1 MRKGNR
7 KGQGCELRGSDVTEK
22 RTGYSANEAW
32 KALLE
37 KYPIVEKIEKEGVC
51 RIQADQ
57 IREFREPRL
66 MAKWDSSDSLPDV
79 LRKHKINILPD
90 SRTSYVLGDFLLY
103 QKLPELSEHVTQM
116 THIKMPDYES
126 IDVDNI
132 NSEANAIHGLMLSG
146 ILDDFLGE
154 GRNDAT
160 FNGRMGTGVFD
171 FRVDTVRG
179 VPVEIHVKNAQC
191 EIDGGFE
198 NPASVIIMEAK
209 NVVHEDFHIRQLY
222 YPYRLWRTKVK
233 KPIRLVFCVYSNMI
247 YRLFEYRFADPE
259 DYSSIELVQM
269 KNYSLQDTS
278 ISLEE
283 LKEVRQLTPVRT
295 DDAMESTDIPFIQA
309 NSMERIIS
317 LLENM
322 YENPMTSQ
330 QIAELMDFDPRQS
343 DYYYNAGRYLG
354 LFEKRKEEG
363 QILTALTALGQ
374 KVFKLNY
381 KERQL
386 KLVSLILEHEIF
398 AEFFDQMAETGGFP
412 DKEGIQNEMRRLH
425 VCGEG
430 QIVRRASSVQG
441 WLKWIFRLTQL

>member
-1 MRKGNR
+1 M
-7 KGQGCELRGSDVTEK
+7 TE
-22 RTGYSANEAW
+22 RNTGLSANEAW
-32 KALLE
+32 KALFE
-37 KYPIVEKIEKEGVC
+37 KYPIAESIEKEGIYPI
-51 RIQADQ
+51 RADQ

-79 LRKHKINILPD
+79 LRKHKVNILPD

-103 QKLPELSEHVTQM
+103 QELPELSEHVTQM
-116 THIKMPDYES
+116 THIEMPDYES
-126 IDVDNI
+126 IDVNNI
-132 NSEANAIHGLMLSG
+132 NSEANAIHGLILSG

-154 GRNDAT
+154 GRNAET
-160 FNGRMGTGVFD
+160 FNGRMGTGAFD

-179 VPVEIHVKNAQC
+179 VSRSIHVENAQC

-198 NPASVIIMEAK
+198 NQNSVVIMEAK
-209 NVVHEDFHIRQLY
+209 NVVHRDFHVRQLY

-247 YRLFEYRFADPE
+247 YRLFEYRFRE
-259 DYSSIELVQM
+259 LENYSSIELVRM

-278 ISLEE
+278 ISMEE
-283 LKEVRQLTPVRT
+283 LKEVRRSTPMRT
-295 DDAMESTDIPFIQA
+295 DDAMEGTKIPFIQA
-309 NSMERIIS
+309 NSMERVIS

-343 DYYYNAGRYLG
+343 DYYYNAGKYLG
-354 LFEKRKEEG
+354 LFEKRRENG
-363 QILTALTALGQ
+363 QILTGLTPLGQ

-386 KLVSLILEHEIF
+386 KLVSLILEHQIF
-398 AEFFDQMAETGGFP
+398 AEFFDELAETGALP
-412 DKEGIQNEMRRLH
+412 DKKAVEDEMRRLR

-430 QIVRRASSVQG
+430 QIVRRASSVQR
-441 WLKWIFRLTQL
+441 WLKWILNLTRL

>member
-1 MRKGNR
+1 M
-7 KGQGCELRGSDVTEK
+7 TE
-22 RTGYSANEAW
+22 RNTGLSANEAW
-32 KALLE
+32 KALFE
-37 KYPIVEKIEKEGVC
+37 KYPIAESIEKEGIYPI
-51 RIQADQ
+51 RADQ

-79 LRKHKINILPD
+79 LRKHKVNILPD

-103 QKLPELSEHVTQM
+103 QELPELSEHVTQM
-116 THIKMPDYES
+116 THIEMPDYES
-126 IDVDNI
+126 IDVNNI
-132 NSEANAIHGLMLSG
+132 NSEANAIHGLILSG

-154 GRNDAT
+154 GRNAET
-160 FNGRMGTGVFD
+160 FNGRMGTGAFD

-179 VPVEIHVKNAQC
+179 VSRSIHVENAQC

-198 NPASVIIMEAK
+198 NQNSVVIMEAK
-209 NVVHEDFHIRQLY
+209 NVVHRDFHVRQLY

-247 YRLFEYRFADPE
+247 YRLFEYRFRE
-259 DYSSIELVQM
+259 LENYSSIELVRM

-278 ISLEE
+278 ISMEE
-283 LKEVRQLTPVRT
+283 LKEVRRSTPIRT
-295 DDAMESTDIPFIQA
+295 DDAMEGTKIPFIQA
-309 NSMERIIS
+309 NSMERVIS

-343 DYYYNAGRYLG
+343 DYYYNAGKYLG
-354 LFEKRKEEG
+354 LFEKRRENG
-363 QILTALTALGQ
+363 QILTGLTPLGQ

-386 KLVSLILEHEIF
+386 KLVSLILEHQIF
-398 AEFFDQMAETGGFP
+398 AEFFDELAETGALP
-412 DKEGIQNEMRRLH
+412 DKKAVEDEMRRLR

-430 QIVRRASSVQG
+430 QIVRRASSVQR
-441 WLKWIFRLTQL
+441 WLKWILNLTRL